1 MGEEGQH
8 GSVIDTLWWF
18 PTRRETPLNFPPARR
33 RCIRARVDESAE
45 EALLFFFF
53 FFSPLH
59 PSTIERRRIEREH
72 RIRNKR
78 LLGGEKGEN

>member
-1 MGEEGQH
+1 MHSRTSRQKKR
-8 GSVIDTLWWF
+8 F
-18 PTRRETPLNFPPARR
+18 
-33 RCIRARVDESAE
+33 
-45 EALLFFFF
+45 FFFF

-78 LLGGEKGEN
+78 WLGGEKGEN

>member
-8 GSVIDTLWWF
+8 GSMIDTLWWF

-45 EALLFFFF
+45 EALLFLLLLF
-53 FFSPLH
+53 P
-59 PSTIERRRIEREH
+59 PSSLDDRTSSNRTRAP
-72 RIRNKR
+72 NS
-78 LLGGEKGEN
+78 

>member
-45 EALLFFFF
+45 EALLFLLLLLF
-53 FFSPLH
+53 P
-59 PSTIERRRIEREH
+59 PSSLDDRTSSNRTRAP
-72 RIRNKR
+72 NS
-78 LLGGEKGEN
+78 